1 MANPAIA
8 QLIANGLKEG
18 LPHPG
23 RPETREGP
31 RKLPLVAFRTAG
43 LPADMREHVDHTA
56 LAVGE
61 AIVHLIELHGA
72 TELVPRA
79 ELAAL
84 RTADADPD
92 AGVPLT
98 VQCRTCRQP
107 ILFLPVV
114 NGRASVNPSVLSRVN
129 LTCPHTTM
137 EATP

>member
-1 MANPAIA
+1 MPHPEIA
-8 QLIANGLKEG
+8 QLIATALKEG

-61 AIVHLIELHGA
+61 AIVHLIEFHGA
-72 TELVPRA
+72 TELVPRT
-79 ELAAL
+79 ELAKL

-98 VQCRTCRQP
+98 VQCRSCHNPMLYLR
-107 ILFLPVV
+107 VV
-114 NGRASVNPSVLSRVN
+114 NGRATLSPHMLANVNT
-129 LTCPHTTM
+129 TCPHTM